1 MRRAPRERCQS
12 YPSSS
17 PRERR
22 AYASAGADKKEV
34 RPHLSVQPEEPLG
47 VAAADLQAVGLADRA
62 GVEPDCRMVDVLE
75 RPVGREHDAVGADL
89 EHRVDQALGAEIA
102 RGGEVEVLLEI
113 DAQLLL
119 RRVARRRLGPG
130 VAIVD
135 APDAV

>member
-22 AYASAGADKKEV
+22 AYAS
-34 RPHLSVQPEEPLG
+34 PLSAQLEQPFG

-62 GVEPDCRMVDVLE
+62 GVEPDRRMVDVLE

-89 EHRVDQALGAEIA
+89 EHRIDQGLGAEVA